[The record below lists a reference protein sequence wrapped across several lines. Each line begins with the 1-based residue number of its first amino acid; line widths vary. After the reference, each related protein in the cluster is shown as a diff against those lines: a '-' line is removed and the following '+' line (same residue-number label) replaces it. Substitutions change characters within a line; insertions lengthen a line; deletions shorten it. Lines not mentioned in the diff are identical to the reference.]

1 MFLAVGGLRKF
12 VLTHVRANTDGSLSY
27 TWADALHGLD
37 VEHKEKGV
45 AWVVSW
51 RSRVTLEN
59 KKLEVKRKLFQEAT
73 RKKDRKFPRS
83 CKLQERGTQH
93 ETSVNPQNTYTRA
106 EVCSEPMLGSEYEAS
121 SQGYQ
126 SL

>member
-73 RKKDRKFPRS
+73 RKKGSFPGPANYR
-83 CKLQERGTQH
+83 R
-93 ETSVNPQNTYTRA
+93 
-106 EVCSEPMLGSEYEAS
+106 EAPS
-121 SQGYQ
+121 MKP
-126 SL
+126 L